1 MVILNNTQ
9 LRTQHCNKIRNHRS
23 MFHANNRLN
32 YSQLIE
38 GLTKYKAM
46 VNYNK
51 KKHNAIYISNLA
63 EILNQFGDVL
73 QHPHQN
79 QLLASIFNQLEYC
92 DVSTCVMLQRNY
104 RNGSKYNNKT
114 SIYELYQ
121 MNDDHLIAN
130 CQLMDKIHC
139 FFCHSYDDGNRLSTE
154 EQQKLNQS
162 QPDSNE
168 PHFLALKHIL
178 SVKNTN
184 CISPE
189 MSEMRKKMCKKFQ
202 LHAFMQNE
210 YIFGCEF
217 DYDYDEKGHDNYS
230 NNSMVRFTPKYN
242 DHKEELTQ
250 NDICQITIDQY
261 MNEFNKANILHNTHC
276 RKKHYTLIS
285 KYHLLSLMIYC
296 NYDML

>member
-114 SIYELYQ
+114 SIYDLYGTD
-121 MNDDHLIAN
+121 DDHLIAG
-130 CQLMDKIHC
+130 CQLMDNIHC
-139 FFCHSYDDGNRLSTE
+139 FFHHSYDDGNRLSIE
-154 EQQKLNQS
+154 DQNILNQS
-162 QPDSNE
+162 DQNE
-168 PHFLALKHIL
+168 AQFNTLKQIL
-178 SVKNTN
+178 S
-184 CISPE
+184 PW
-189 MSEMRKKMCKKFQ
+189 RKQTK
-202 LHAFMQNE
+202 LLIPWVYSILYE
-210 YIFGCEF
+210 LVEF
-217 DYDYDEKGHDNYS
+217 IRRTKRCS
-230 NNSMVRFTPKYN
+230 
-242 DHKEELTQ
+242 
-250 NDICQITIDQY
+250 
-261 MNEFNKANILHNTHC
+261 
-276 RKKHYTLIS
+276 
-285 KYHLLSLMIYC
+285 
-296 NYDML
+296 